1 MDVDP
6 LLSVTMRIRDLDV
19 GEKASVGQSGEER
32 EPSQSCPGRGERGRG
47 GGGATHTHGQARAS
61 NLKVGGGGV

>member
-32 EPSQSCPGRGERGRG
+32 EPSQSCPGRGG
-47 GGGATHTHGQARAS
+47 GGGANTHPWPGQGQQPEGRRRRC
-61 NLKVGGGGV
+61 LKNI

>member
-47 GGGATHTHGQARAS
+47 GGVQHTPMARPGPAT
-61 NLKVGGGGV
+61 

>member
-32 EPSQSCPGRGERGRG
+32 EPSQSCPGRGERGG
-47 GGGATHTHGQARAS
+47 GGCATHTHGQARAS